1 MAPDSRI
8 FIVEDEQDFRE
19 TLVEIF
25 TIQGYD
31 VVVLEGLAE
40 FRHWFASESFYVA
53 VLDRTLGNPPPFNW
67 WEDYLSR
74 WVF

>member
-25 TIQGYD
+25 TIQG
-31 VVVLEGLAE
+31 V
-40 FRHWFASESFYVA
+40 
-53 VLDRTLGNPPPFNW
+53 
-67 WEDYLSR
+67 
-74 WVF
+74 

>member
-53 VLDRTLGNPPPFNW
+53 VLDRTLGNPS
-67 WEDYLSR
+67 L
-74 WVF
+74 